1 MALWHKR
8 NRESDKFVLQ
18 QPFKAYFFVFRL
30 KPIINAEFTWYLTAR
45 FLFIAGLRMTPVLL
59 GWKLYEVTGS
69 KLALG
74 VLGLSEV
81 IPAIALALP
90 AGVQVD
96 KSNKHRLI
104 SICMAAY
111 FLLMAGLLIITSHW
125 FAEKVSPKTIE
136 WGIYSLVFGTGVVR
150 AYSSSAFN
158 AFLAQLVPTETLVRA
173 VSLNSMCWL
182 IAAVTGPAMAG
193 LLLGYTSISVAFSM
207 VCICIA
213 VAVLIFQFIK
223 AKPISWQ
230 PGKTKTWAGIK
241 EGLHFVFRQKAL
253 LGAISLDMF
262 AVLFGGAVALLP
274 VFAKDI
280 LHIDPQQLGWLMAA
294 TYLGNFVAISWLTAD
309 PLKKKQGQ
317 TLLWSVAGFGICI
330 ILFALSKNFWLSFVA
345 LFVSG
350 LFDGISVIIRGTIVQ
365 LFVPDDMRGRVS
377 AVNSMFVNSSNE
389 LGQFESGVAA
399 TLLGTVPSVIFGG
412 CMTLLV
418 TIFTWFKAPGLRKF
432 EY

>member
-1 MALWHKR
+1 MRARFIIL
-8 NRESDKFVLQ
+8 NR
-18 QPFKAYFFVFRL
+18 
-30 KPIINAEFTWYLTAR
+30 EFTWFIIAR

-81 IPAIALALP
+81 IPAISIALP

-96 KSNKHRLI
+96 RSNKHRLI
-104 SICMAAY
+104 SICMMIY
-111 FLLMAGLLIITSHW
+111 FLLMAGLLIITSDW
-125 FAEKVSPKTIE
+125 FASSASQKMIE
-136 WGIYSLVFGTGVVR
+136 WGIYAIVFGTGVVR

-158 AFLAQLVPTETLVRA
+158 AFLAQLVPMESLVRA
-173 VSLNSMCWL
+173 ISINSMCWL
-182 IAAVTGPAMAG
+182 IAAVAGPAMAG
-193 LLLGYTSISVAFSM
+193 LLLGYTSITIAFII
-207 VCICIA
+207 VCISIA
-213 VAVLIFQFIK
+213 AAIFLFQFIK
-223 AKPISWQ
+223 EKPVSWQ
-230 PGKTKTWAGIK
+230 PGKTKTWEGVK
-241 EGLHFVFRQKAL
+241 EGLRFVFHQKAL

-280 LHIDPQQLGWLMAA
+280 LQVGPQQLGWLMAA
-294 TYLGNFVAISWLTAD
+294 TYLGNFVAIAWLTAN
-309 PLKKKQGQ
+309 PLKNKQGKK
-317 TLLWSVAGFGICI
+317 LFWSVAGFGLCI
-330 ILFALSKNFWLSFVA
+330 LLFAISRNFWLSFAA

-365 LFVPDDMRGRVS
+365 LFVPDEMRGRVS

-399 TLLGTVPSVIFGG
+399 SIMGTVPSVIFGG
-412 CMTLLV
+412 CMTLFI
-418 TIFTWFKAPGLRKF
+418 TIFTWIKAPTLRKF